1 MNIIHCMIITLTF
14 KKEYHGNKNNR
25 DKYQNNS
32 CKYNAYKSSPEM
44 PKYILIIFKIWAHQ
58 FSGFL

>member
-44 PKYILIIFKIWAHQ
+44 PKYTY
-58 FSGFL
+58 